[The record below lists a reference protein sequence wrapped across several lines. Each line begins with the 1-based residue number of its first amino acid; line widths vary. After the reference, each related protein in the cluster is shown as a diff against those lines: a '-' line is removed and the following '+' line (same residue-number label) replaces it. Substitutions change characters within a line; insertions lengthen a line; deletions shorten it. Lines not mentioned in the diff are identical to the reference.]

1 MNFIMIGGIMAQ
13 VLKEEV
19 KNRIIEAATIEFF
32 NSGFKN
38 ATVRNIAKLA
48 KITPGNV
55 YRYFESK
62 DAIYETVVLDGYNKL
77 NSIMKKQIKIEIGSK
92 LSIELLNENRRNGI
106 DKQIESMIQ
115 EVVRVCYDDRM
126 ALLILLRDNR
136 KNSSLD
142 IKFGMQNWFEENFDI
157 IYGKTG
163 ISKYLAYCFTEGI
176 INIVIEEEEDSVVKI
191 QALVNFFFFR
201 EQNLS

>member
-1 MNFIMIGGIMAQ
+1 MAQ

-19 KNRIIEAATIEFF
+19 RNRIIEAATIEFF
-32 NSGFKN
+32 NSGFNN

-62 DAIYETVVLDGYNKL
+62 DAIYEAVVLEGYNKL
-77 NSIMKKQIKIEIGSK
+77 NSIIKKQTKIEIGSK
-92 LSIELLNENRRNGI
+92 PSIELLNENRRNGI
-106 DKQIESMIQ
+106 NKQIESVIQ
-115 EVVRVCYDDRM
+115 EVVRVCYDDKM
-126 ALLILLRDNR
+126 SLLILLRDNR

-163 ISKYLAYCFTEGI
+163 ISKHLAYCFTEGI
-176 INIVIEEEEDSVVKI
+176 INIVLEEEDDLAIKIKELVK
-191 QALVNFFFFR
+191 FFFFR
-201 EQNLS
+201 EVDNYEK

>member
-1 MNFIMIGGIMAQ
+1 MAQ

-19 KNRIIEAATIEFF
+19 RNRIIEAATIEFF
-32 NSGFKN
+32 NSGFNN

-62 DAIYETVVLDGYNKL
+62 DAIYEAVVLEGYNKL
-77 NSIMKKQIKIEIGSK
+77 NSIIKKQTKIEIGSK
-92 LSIELLNENRRNGI
+92 PSIELLNENSRNDI
-106 DKQIESMIQ
+106 NKQIECVIQ
-115 EVVRVCYDDRM
+115 EVIRVCYDDKM
-126 ALLILLRDNR
+126 SLLILLRDNR

-163 ISKYLAYCFTEGI
+163 ISKHLAYCFTEGI
-176 INIVIEEEEDSVVKI
+176 INIVLEEEDDLAIKIKELVK
-191 QALVNFFFFR
+191 FFFFR
-201 EQNLS
+201 EVDNYEK

>member
-1 MNFIMIGGIMAQ
+1 MAQ

-19 KNRIIEAATIEFF
+19 RNRIIDAATIDFF
-32 NSGFKN
+32 NSGFNN

-62 DAIYETVVLDGYNKL
+62 DAIYEAVVLDGYNKL
-77 NSIMKKQIKIEIGSK
+77 NSIIKKQIKIEIGSK
-92 LSIELLNENRRNGI
+92 PSIELLNKNIKNGI
-106 DKQIESMIQ
+106 NKQIESLVQ
-115 EVVRVCYDDRM
+115 EVVRVCYGDRM

-136 KNSSLD
+136 KNASLD

-157 IYGKTG
+157 IYGRTG
-163 ISKYLAYCFTEGI
+163 ISKNLAYCFTEGI
-176 INIVIEEEEDSVVKI
+176 INIVLEEEEDLVVKI
-191 QALVNFFFFR
+191 KALVNFFFFR
-201 EQNLS
+201 EVDNYEK